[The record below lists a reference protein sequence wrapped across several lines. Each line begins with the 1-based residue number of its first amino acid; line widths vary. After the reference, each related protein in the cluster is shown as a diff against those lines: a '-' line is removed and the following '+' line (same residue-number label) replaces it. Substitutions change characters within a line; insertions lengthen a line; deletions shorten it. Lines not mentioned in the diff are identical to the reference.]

1 MQTHEPQ
8 REASWPTR
16 TARRCFAFLYSLSSS
31 LTSLESGE
39 LRVLYINIAY
49 TDTWSIVHPQIHYIA
64 DNIMCCGAGTAAD
77 TEFTTAE
84 IRSQI
89 ALHKLNTGREP
100 RVVTAMTML
109 KQKLFQ

>member
-1 MQTHEPQ
+1 MLQLFPLTTSRPGQ
-8 REASWPTR
+8 
-16 TARRCFAFLYSLSSS
+16 ARHTSRSSS
-31 LTSLESGE
+31 TT
-39 LRVLYINIAY
+39 LRCLCNDADSCSYEM
-49 TDTWSIVHPQIHYIA
+49 QIHYIA

>member
-1 MQTHEPQ
+1 MVVLSLLHHVIARYGGVARTSTYIHILTLFLHTHE
-8 REASWPTR
+8 
-16 TARRCFAFLYSLSSS
+16 
-31 LTSLESGE
+31 
-39 LRVLYINIAY
+39 
-49 TDTWSIVHPQIHYIA
+49 QIHYIA